1 MMFFRMIVVVNIGE
15 FQMYDIIQGA
25 TLTSCFSKLS
35 QLQSRCSA
43 VVARIDW
50 VKTKFDQGDDGIVL
64 EGEEVVILESNP
76 AYAEFI

>member
-1 MMFFRMIVVVNIGE
+1 MMFFRMIVVVNVDD
-15 FQMYDIIQGA
+15 FQLYDIIQGA
-25 TLTSCFSKLS
+25 TLTYCFAALA

-50 VKTKFDQGDDGIVL
+50 VKPKVDQGDDGTMI

-76 AYAEFI
+76 AYSEFI